1 MEFKKIQLN
10 GFKSFADK
18 TNFLIEEGLTG
29 IVGPNGCG
37 KSNIVESLR
46 WVMGETSKSN
56 IVESLRWVMGETS
69 AKSMRGSGM
78 EDVIFNGTSNK
89 ASKNIAEVSIDV
101 ENKNNEGP
109 VQYRDLDQ
117 ISVRR
122 KIEKDKGSK
131 FYINDKE
138 VRARDA
144 QMFFADLSTGAH
156 SPSMISQGRI
166 GALVTAKPTDRRAI
180 LEEAAGISG
189 LHVRR
194 HEAELRLGAAENNLK
209 RADELRRQQE
219 KQLANL
225 QKQAEEAT
233 KYKLISEE
241 IKKIEAGL
249 YYLKLLE
256 IDKEIKI
263 ENEINNEAEGEVEGF
278 NNKIK
283 IENEINNEAEG
294 EVEGFNNKITELE
307 NLIKIATDKVSPLRE
322 KNIENLSR
330 IQRLNLELQSLDEEN
345 TRIQDEI
352 ESINKSISTLDE
364 DINRERGIIID
375 ANSNEKRLKEEKADL
390 IEIDS
395 KYFETEK
402 LSNEDLENA
411 KKELKKEQEAVDEV
425 VNNIAEGSIN
435 ISLGPIKNVKNSI
448 NRAKELINSNE
459 IQQAVTL
466 LDRCNMELDNFLNDL
481 KNEKSRQELLNVNE
495 KSQNI
500 KQLQEKYADAYSKNQ
515 SIKNESIKRN
525 ERIKTIETEIESWK
539 NLLSNSEK
547 MVAELIERKNKLSDQ
562 LKKLENQPRVQAERK
577 GQISENLRISD
588 KEKVDNDIVIEE
600 TDKRIE
606 TLRTELNEIQE
617 QSIQIRERKASSG
630 ATIEGLQK
638 RKSDLLDRI
647 NSELNLSEDNILE
660 NSNLNGVE
668 ELPNAIDQED
678 ALDKKKQE
686 RESLGS
692 VNLKADEETSK
703 YEDEIK
709 KMEQDRSDLVTAIV
723 KLKDSIN
730 ELNQKGRE
738 RLIEAFEKV
747 NRKFNE
753 VYTKLFNGGNAKLEL
768 VDSDDPLEAGLEML
782 VSPPG
787 KRLQSITLLSGGEQ
801 ALTALSLIF
810 AVFLTNPSPIC
821 VLDEV
826 DAPLDDANVT
836 RFCNLLEELI
846 KITNTKFIIVTH
858 HALTMSKMNRLYG
871 VTMPEKGIS
880 QLVAVDL
887 QKAESMVA

>member
-18 TNFLIEEGLTG
+18 TNFLIENGLTG

-37 KSNIVESLR
+37 
-46 WVMGETSKSN
+46 KSN

-78 EDVIFNGTSNK
+78 EDVIFSGTSNK
-89 ASKNIAEVSIDV
+89 ASKNIAEVSV
-101 ENKNNEGP
+101 TVTNEKNEGP
-109 VQYRDLDQ
+109 IQYRELDEVN
-117 ISVRR
+117 VRR

-166 GALVTAKPTDRRAI
+166 GAIVTAKPADRRAI

-194 HEAELRLGAAENNLK
+194 HEAELRLNAAENNLK

-219 KQLANL
+219 RQLVNL
-225 QKQAEEAT
+225 QKQAEEAAR
-233 KYKLISEE
+233 YKNMSEE

-263 ENEINNEAEGEVEGF
+263 ENEINVEAETEVTDF
-278 NNKIK
+278 NNKI
-283 IENEINNEAEG
+283 AD
-294 EVEGFNNKITELE
+294 LE
-307 NLIKIATDKVSPLRE
+307 NLIKTETEKVTPLRE
-322 KNIENLSR
+322 KNIENLSK

-352 ESINKSISTLDE
+352 ENIKKTLQTFEE
-364 DINRERGIIID
+364 DIGREKGIVID
-375 ANSNEKRLKEEKADL
+375 ANSNEKRLKEEKNEL

-395 KYFETEK
+395 KYYETEK
-402 LSNEDLENA
+402 QSDNDLNTSKDKLQSEIE
-411 KKELKKEQEAVDEV
+411 KV
-425 VNNIAEGSIN
+425 
-435 ISLGPIKNVKNSI
+435 
-448 NRAKELINSNE
+448 KELINSQKNQE
-459 IQQAVTL
+459 AISA
-466 LDRCNMELDNFLNDL
+466 LDNC
-481 KNEKSRQELLNVNE
+481 KLLIE
-495 KSQNI
+495 A
-500 KQLQEKYADAYSKNQ
+500 YAGSYSKNEN
-515 SIKNESIKRN
+515 IKKESVKRN
-525 ERIKTIETEIESWK
+525 ERIKVIDTEIESWK

-547 MVAELIERKNKLSDQ
+547 MVSQLTERRSKLNDQ
-562 LKKLENQPRVQAERK
+562 LSKLDNQPKLQAEKK
-577 GQISENLRISD
+577 GQITEGLRISEEEKKENEEIINSTDEKIENLR
-588 KEKVDNDIVIEE
+588 
-600 TDKRIE
+600 
-606 TLRTELNEIQE
+606 LQLNEIQE
-617 QSIQIRERKASSG
+617 QSIQIRERKASTG
-630 ATIEGLQK
+630 ATVEGLKK
-638 RKSDLLDRI
+638 RKNDLIDRI
-647 NSELNLSEDNILE
+647 NSELNLSEENILE
-660 NSNLNGVE
+660 NSNLFGVE
-668 ELPNAIDQED
+668 ELPDAVNQED
-678 ALDKKKQE
+678 LLDKKKQE
-686 RESLGS
+686 REKLGS
-692 VNLKADEETSK
+692 VNLKADEETNK
-703 YEDEIK
+703 YETEIK
-709 KMEQDRSDLVTAIV
+709 KMESDRVDLVTAIL
-723 KLKDSIN
+723 KLKESIN

-738 RLIEAFEKV
+738 RLIEAFDKV
-747 NRKFNE
+747 DRKFNE
-753 VYTKLFNGGNAKLEL
+753 VYTKLFNGGSAKLEL
-768 VDSDDPLEAGLEML
+768 VDADDPLEAGLEML

-836 RFCNLLEELI
+836 RFCNLLDELT
-846 KITNTKFIIVTH
+846 KITDTKFIIVTH

>member
-46 WVMGETSKSN
+46 WVMGETS
-56 IVESLRWVMGETS
+56 

-78 EDVIFNGTSNK
+78 EDVIFSGTSNK

-101 ENKNNEGP
+101 DNKNNEGP
-109 VQYRDLDQ
+109 VQYRELDQ

-233 KYKLISEE
+233 KYKLISGE

-256 IDKEIKI
+256 IDEEIKI
-263 ENEINNEAEGEVEGF
+263 ENEINNEAGGEVEGF
-278 NNKIK
+278 NSKIS
-283 IENEINNEAEG
+283 
-294 EVEGFNNKITELE
+294 ELE
-307 NLIKIATDKVSPLRE
+307 NLIKLATDKVSPLRE

-352 ESINKSISTLDE
+352 ENIKKSIQTLDD
-364 DINRERGIIID
+364 DISRERGIIID

-390 IEIDS
+390 IDVDS

-402 LSNEDLENA
+402 LSNEELDNA
-411 KKELKKEQEAVDEV
+411 KRKLKKEQEAVDEV
-425 VNNIAEGSIN
+425 VNTIAEGTLN
-435 ISLGPIKNVKNSI
+435 ISIGPIKNVKNSI
-448 NRAKELINSNE
+448 NRVKELIDSNE
-459 IQQAVTL
+459 IHQAVTL
-466 LDRCNMELDNFLNDL
+466 LDRCNMELDNFLSDL
-481 KNEKSRQELLNVNE
+481 KNEKSRGELLSVNE
-495 KSQNI
+495 KSKNI
-500 KQLQEKYADAYSKNQ
+500 KELQEKYADAYSKNQ

-539 NLLSNSEK
+539 NLLANSEK
-547 MVAELIERKNKLSDQ
+547 MVAELTERKNKLTIQ
-562 LKKLENQPRVQAERK
+562 LTELDNQPKVQAERK

-588 KEKVDNDIVIEE
+588 KDKIDNDTVIEE
-600 TDKRIE
+600 TDKTIE
-606 TLRTELNEIQE
+606 SLRTDLNEIQE

-630 ATIEGLQK
+630 ATIEGLNK

-647 NSELNLSEDNILE
+647 YSELDLNEENILE
-660 NSNLNGVE
+660 NSNLNGTE
-668 ELPNAIDQED
+668 DLPNTIDQED
-678 ALDKKKQE
+678 ALDMKKQE
-686 RESLGS
+686 REKLGS

-709 KMEQDRSDLVTAIV
+709 KMEQDRSDLVTAII
-723 KLKDSIN
+723 KLKESIN

>member
-10 GFKSFADK
+10 GFKSFAEK
-18 TNFLIEEGLTG
+18 TNFLIEDGLTG

-37 KSNIVESLR
+37 
-46 WVMGETSKSN
+46 KSN

-78 EDVIFNGTSNK
+78 EDVIFSGTSNK
-89 ASKNIAEVSIDV
+89 ASKNIAEVSIEV
-101 ENKNNEGP
+101 ENKDKEGP
-109 VQYRDLDQ
+109 IQYRELEQ
-117 ISVRR
+117 IQVRR

-233 KYKLISEE
+233 KYKLISDQ

-256 IDKEIKI
+256 IDKEIRI
-263 ENEINNEAEGEVEGF
+263 ENEINTEAEGEVEGF
-278 NNKIK
+278 NNKIS
-283 IENEINNEAEG
+283 
-294 EVEGFNNKITELE
+294 ELE
-307 NLIKIATDKVSPLRE
+307 NSIKTFTDKVNPLRE

-352 ESINKSISTLDE
+352 ESIKKSIQTLDD
-364 DINRERGIIID
+364 DITREKGIIID
-375 ANSNEKRLKEEKADL
+375 ANSNEKRLKEEKTEL
-390 IEIDS
+390 IETDS

-402 LSNEDLENA
+402 LSNEELESA
-411 KKELKKEQEAVDEV
+411 KNKLKEEQKAVDEV
-425 VNNIAEGSIN
+425 VNSLAEETVN
-435 ISLGPIKNVKNSI
+435 ISIGPIKNVKNTIS
-448 NRAKELINSNE
+448 RVKELIDSNE
-459 IQQAVTL
+459 INQAVTL
-466 LDRCNMELDNFLNDL
+466 LDRCNMELDSFLNDL
-481 KNEKSRQELLNVNE
+481 KNERSRTELLGVSE
-495 KSQNI
+495 KSENI
-500 KQLQEKYADAYSKNQ
+500 KLLQEKYADAYSKNQ

-539 NLLSNSEK
+539 NLLTNSEK
-547 MVAELIERKNKLSDQ
+547 MVNELTQRKEKLSKQ
-562 LKKLENQPRVQAERK
+562 LSDLENQPRAQAERK

-588 KEKVDNDIVIEE
+588 KEKIDNEAIIDE
-600 TDKRIE
+600 TDQKIE
-606 TLRTELNEIQE
+606 MLRTQLNEIQE

-647 NSELNLSEDNILE
+647 SSELNLNEDNILE

-668 ELPNAIDQED
+668 ELPNPVDQED

-686 RESLGS
+686 REKLGS

-703 YEDEIK
+703 YEEEIK
-709 KMEQDRSDLVTAIV
+709 KMEQDRADLVTAIV

-836 RFCNLLEELI
+836 RFCSLLEELI

-871 VTMPEKGIS
+871 VTMPQKGIS

>member
-18 TNFLIEEGLTG
+18 TNFLIEDGLTG

-37 KSNIVESLR
+37 
-46 WVMGETSKSN
+46 KSN

-78 EDVIFNGTSNK
+78 EDVIFSGTSNK
-89 ASKNIAEVSIDV
+89 ASKNIAEVSVSVANID
-101 ENKNNEGP
+101 NQGP
-109 VQYRDLDQ
+109 VQFKDLDE
-117 ISVRR
+117 IIIRR

-131 FYINDKE
+131 FYMNDKE

-166 GALVTAKPTDRRAI
+166 GNLVTAKPTDRRAI

-194 HEAELRLGAAENNLK
+194 HEAELRLSAAENNLK

-233 KYKLISEE
+233 KYKNISDE

-249 YYLKLLE
+249 YYLKLIE
-256 IDKEIKI
+256 IDKEITI
-263 ENEINNEAEGEVEGF
+263 ENEINSEAEGEVSGF
-278 NNKIK
+278 NEKI
-283 IENEINNEAEG
+283 A
-294 EVEGFNNKITELE
+294 ELE
-307 NLIKIATDKVSPLRE
+307 NFIKAETDKVAPLRE
-322 KNIENLSR
+322 KNIENLSK
-330 IQRLNLELQSLDEEN
+330 IQRLNLDLQNLDVEN

-352 ESINKSISTLDE
+352 ENIKKSLQTFDD
-364 DINRERGIIID
+364 DIDREKGIVID
-375 ANSNEKRLKEEKADL
+375 ANSNEKRLKEEKNEL

-395 KYFETEK
+395 KYYETEK
-402 LSNEDLENA
+402 QSKGDLDKSKNKLEI
-411 KKELKKEQEAVDEV
+411 E
-425 VNNIAEGSIN
+425 IN
-435 ISLGPIKNVKNSI
+435 KI
-448 NRAKELINSNE
+448 KELINLKKNE
-459 IQQAVTL
+459 EAITA
-466 LDRCNMELDNFLNDL
+466 LDNYKIIIEEYAENFSQN
-481 KNEKSRQELLNVNE
+481 
-495 KSQNI
+495 QNI
-500 KQLQEKYADAYSKNQ
+500 KK
-515 SIKNESIKRN
+515 ESIKRS
-525 ERIKTIETEIESWK
+525 ERINIIEKEIESWK
-539 NLLSNSEK
+539 KLLSNSEK
-547 MVAELIERKNKLSDQ
+547 MVNELSQRKNKLNLQ
-562 LKKLENQPRVQAERK
+562 LENLNNQPKLQAEKK
-577 GQISENLRISD
+577 GQISEGLRISEE
-588 KEKVDNDIVIEE
+588 EKDLNESVIYS
-600 TDKRIE
+600 TDEKIKN
-606 TLRTELNEIQE
+606 LRNQLNEIQE

-630 ATIEGLQK
+630 ATIEGLKK
-638 RKSDLLDRI
+638 RKNDLIERI
-647 NSELNLSEDNILE
+647 ESELSLNENNILE
-660 NSNLNGVE
+660 NSNLFGKK
-668 ELPNAIDQED
+668 ELPDAVIQED
-678 ALDKKKQE
+678 LLDKKKQE
-686 RESLGS
+686 RERLGS
-692 VNLKADEETSK
+692 VNLKADEETNK
-703 YEDEIK
+703 YETEIK
-709 KMEQDRSDLVTAIV
+709 KMEKDRADLVTAII
-723 KLKDSIN
+723 KLKESIN

-738 RLIEAFEKV
+738 RLIEAFDKV
-747 NRKFNE
+747 DRKFNE
-753 VYTKLFNGGNAKLEL
+753 VYTKLFNGGSAKLEL

-836 RFCNLLEELI
+836 RFCNLLEELT

-871 VTMPEKGIS
+871 VSMPEKGIS

>member
-18 TNFLIEEGLTG
+18 TNFLIEDGLTG

-46 WVMGETSKSN
+46 WA
-56 IVESLRWVMGETS
+56 MGETS

-78 EDVIFNGTSNK
+78 EDVIFSGTSNK
-89 ASKNIAEVSIDV
+89 ASKNIAEVSV
-101 ENKNNEGP
+101 TVTNENNEGP
-109 VQYRDLDQ
+109 IQFREFDEVN
-117 ISVRR
+117 IRR

-166 GALVTAKPTDRRAI
+166 GALVTARPTDRRAI

-194 HEAELRLGAAENNLK
+194 HEAELRLNAAENNLK

-225 QKQAEEAT
+225 QKQAEEAS
-233 KYKLISEE
+233 KYKNISNE

-256 IDKEIKI
+256 IDKEIKV
-263 ENEINNEAEGEVEGF
+263 ENEINTEAEGEVSGF
-278 NNKIK
+278 NNKIS
-283 IENEINNEAEG
+283 
-294 EVEGFNNKITELE
+294 ELE
-307 NLIKIATDKVSPLRE
+307 NLIKSETDKITPLRE
-322 KNIENLSR
+322 KNIENLSK

-345 TRIQDEI
+345 TRIQDEMENI
-352 ESINKSISTLDE
+352 KKTLQTFDD
-364 DINRERGIIID
+364 DINREKGIVID
-375 ANSNEKRLKEEKADL
+375 AKSNEKRLKEEKNEL

-395 KYFETEK
+395 KYYETEK
-402 LSNEDLENA
+402 QSNEDLNNA
-411 KKELKKEQEAVDEV
+411 KSKLKLEIDRV
-425 VNNIAEGSIN
+425 
-435 ISLGPIKNVKNSI
+435 
-448 NRAKELINSNE
+448 KELIN
-459 IQQAVTL
+459 L
-466 LDRCNMELDNFLNDL
+466 K
-481 KNEKSRQELLNVNE
+481 KNEEAITALNNCE
-495 KSQNI
+495 I
-500 KQLQEKYADAYSKNQ
+500 IIEKYADSYSKNQ
-515 SIKNESIKRN
+515 NIKKDSIKRN
-525 ERIKTIETEIESWK
+525 ERINIIDKEIESWK

-547 MVAELIERKNKLSDQ
+547 MVNELTGRK
-562 LKKLENQPRVQAERK
+562 KKLNLKLEKLDNRPKIQAEKK
-577 GQISENLRISD
+577 GQISESLRICEQ
-588 KEKVDNDIVIEE
+588 EKTENESIINS
-600 TDKRIE
+600 TDEKIE
-606 TLRTELNEIQE
+606 TLRKQLNEIQE

-630 ATIEGLQK
+630 ATIEGLEK
-638 RKSDLLDRI
+638 RKKDLVDRL
-647 NSELNLSEDNILE
+647 NSELNLSEENILE
-660 NSNLNGVE
+660 NSNLFGKE
-668 ELPNAIDQED
+668 ELPDAVNQED
-678 ALDKKKQE
+678 LLDKKKQE
-686 RESLGS
+686 REKLGS
-692 VNLKADEETSK
+692 VNLKADEETNK
-703 YEDEIK
+703 YETEIK
-709 KMEQDRSDLVTAIV
+709 KMEQDRTDLVTAII

-738 RLIEAFEKV
+738 RLIEAFDKV

-836 RFCNLLEELI
+836 RFCSLLEELT

>member
-46 WVMGETSKSN
+46 WVMGETS
-56 IVESLRWVMGETS
+56 

-78 EDVIFNGTSNK
+78 EDVIFSGTSNK

-101 ENKNNEGP
+101 DNKDNEGP
-109 VQYRDLDQ
+109 VQYRELDQ
-117 ISVRR
+117 INVRR

-138 VRARDA
+138 VRSRDA

-225 QKQAEEAT
+225 QKQAEEAS
-233 KYKLISEE
+233 KYKLITEE

-249 YYLKLLE
+249 YYLKLIE
-256 IDKEIKI
+256 IDKEIRI

-278 NNKIK
+278 NNKIS
-283 IENEINNEAEG
+283 
-294 EVEGFNNKITELE
+294 ELE
-307 NLIKIATDKVSPLRE
+307 NLIKSATDKVSPLRE

-345 TRIQDEI
+345 TRTQDEI
-352 ESINKSISTLDE
+352 ETIKKSLQTLDE
-364 DINRERGIIID
+364 DISRERGIIID
-375 ANSNEKRLKEEKADL
+375 ANSNEKRLKEEKTDL
-390 IEIDS
+390 IEVDS

-402 LSNEDLENA
+402 LSNEELDDA
-411 KKELKKEQEAVDEV
+411 KNKLKDEQKAVDEV

-435 ISLGPIKNVKNSI
+435 ISVGPIKNVKNSI
-448 NRAKELINSNE
+448 NRVKELIDSNE
-459 IQQAVTL
+459 INQAVTL

-481 KNEKSRQELLNVNE
+481 KNEKSREELLSVNE

-500 KQLQEKYADAYSKNQ
+500 KELQEKYADAYSKNQ

-525 ERIKTIETEIESWK
+525 ERIKTIVTEVESWK
-539 NLLSNSEK
+539 NLLGNSEK
-547 MVAELIERKNKLSDQ
+547 MVGELTDRKNKLTDQ
-562 LKKLENQPRVQAERK
+562 LKELDNQPKAQAERK

-588 KEKVDNDIVIEE
+588 KEKIDNDTVIEE
-600 TDKRIE
+600 TDKQIE
-606 TLRTELNEIQE
+606 NLRSQLNEIQE

-630 ATIEGLQK
+630 ATVEGLQK

-647 NSELNLSEDNILE
+647 NSELSLTEENILE
-660 NSNLNGVE
+660 NSNLNGIE
-668 ELPNAIDQED
+668 DLPNAVDQED
-678 ALDKKKQE
+678 SLDKKKQE
-686 RESLGS
+686 RERLGS

-703 YEDEIK
+703 YEEEIK
-709 KMEQDRSDLVTAIV
+709 KMEQDRSDLVTAII
-723 KLKDSIN
+723 KLKESIN

-836 RFCNLLEELI
+836 RFCSLLEELI

>member
-10 GFKSFADK
+10 GFKSFAEK

-46 WVMGETSKSN
+46 WVMGETS
-56 IVESLRWVMGETS
+56 

-78 EDVIFNGTSNK
+78 EDVIFSGTSNK
-89 ASKNIAEVSIDV
+89 TSKNIAEVSV
-101 ENKNNEGP
+101 SVTNENRDGP
-109 VQYRDLDQ
+109 VKYKDLNEVE
-117 ISVRR
+117 VRR

-131 FYINDKE
+131 FYINNKE
-138 VRARDA
+138 IRARDA

-180 LEEAAGISG
+180 LEEAANISG

-194 HEAELRLGAAENNLK
+194 HEAELRLNAAETNLK

-225 QKQAEEAT
+225 QKQAEEAS
-233 KYKLISEE
+233 KYKMISEE

-249 YYLKLLE
+249 YYLKLLD

-263 ENEINNEAEGEVEGF
+263 ENEINTEAEGEVSGF
-278 NNKIK
+278 NQTIAKLDSLIK
-283 IENEINNEAEG
+283 IE
-294 EVEGFNNKITELE
+294 
-307 NLIKIATDKVSPLRE
+307 TDKVSPLRE
-322 KNIENLSR
+322 KNIENLSK
-330 IQRLNLELQSLDEEN
+330 IQRMNLELQNLDEEN
-345 TRIQDEI
+345 IRTQDEI
-352 ESINKSISTLDE
+352 ENLKKSLKTVDE
-364 DINRERGIIID
+364 DIDREKGIVID
-375 ANSNEKRLKEEKADL
+375 ANSNEKRLREEKSDL

-402 LSNEDLENA
+402 LSNEDLESA
-411 KKELKKEQEAVDEV
+411 KDKLKKEQNEVDEII
-425 VNNIAEGSIN
+425 NFFADGNIN
-435 ISLGPIKNVKNSI
+435 INVAPINNVKSTI
-448 NRAKELINSNE
+448 DRVKELINNNE
-459 IQQAVTL
+459 INKALTL
-466 LDRCNMELDNFLNDL
+466 LDRCQIEIGEFL
-481 KNEKSRQELLNVNE
+481 KNFENEDSKKKLTNINE
-495 KSQNI
+495 KNNNI
-500 KQLQEKYADAYSKNQ
+500 KLLQEKYADSFSKNQ
-515 SIKNESIKRN
+515 SIKKESVKRN

-547 MVAELIERKNKLSDQ
+547 MVADLSERKNKLLSKLNERDQ
-562 LKKLENQPRVQAERK
+562 QPKFQAEKK
-577 GQISENLRISD
+577 GQITEGLRIAEN
-588 KEKVDNDIVIEE
+588 EKNENEKIINETDEKIDTLRIELNDI
-600 TDKRIE
+600 
-606 TLRTELNEIQE
+606 QE
-617 QSIQIRERKASSG
+617 KSIQIRERKASSG
-630 ATIEGLQK
+630 ATVEGLKK
-638 RKSDLLDRI
+638 RKDDLLERVLT
-647 NSELNLSEDNILE
+647 ELNIKEDNILE
-660 NSNLNGVE
+660 NSDLNGVE
-668 ELPNAIDQED
+668 DLPDSVSQEET
-678 ALDKKKQE
+678 LDKKKRE
-686 RESLGS
+686 REKLGS
-692 VNLKADEETSK
+692 VNLRADEETNK
-703 YEDEIK
+703 YEIEIK
-709 KMEQDRSDLVTAIV
+709 KMEQDREDLVSAIV
-723 KLKDSIN
+723 KLKESIN

-738 RLIEAFEKV
+738 RLLEAFEKV

-753 VYTKLFNGGNAKLEL
+753 VYTKLFNGGSAKLEL

-836 RFCNLLEELI
+836 RFCSLLEELT

>member
-18 TNFLIEEGLTG
+18 TNFLIENGLTG

-37 KSNIVESLR
+37 
-46 WVMGETSKSN
+46 KSN

-78 EDVIFNGTSNK
+78 EDVIFSGTSNK
-89 ASKNIAEVSIDV
+89 PSKNIAEVSV
-101 ENKNNEGP
+101 TVANENNEGP
-109 VQYRDLDQ
+109 VQFRELDE
-117 ISVRR
+117 INIRR

-194 HEAELRLGAAENNLK
+194 HEAELRLSAAENNLK

-219 KQLANL
+219 RQLANL

-233 KYKLISEE
+233 KYKNISDE

-263 ENEINNEAEGEVEGF
+263 ENEINTEAETEVSGF
-278 NNKIK
+278 NNKI
-283 IENEINNEAEG
+283 NELEKLIKT
-294 EVEGFNNKITELE
+294 EVDKIT
-307 NLIKIATDKVSPLRE
+307 PLRE
-322 KNIENLSR
+322 KNIENLSK
-330 IQRLNLELQSLDEEN
+330 IQRLNLELKSLDEEN
-345 TRIQDEI
+345 SRIQDEI
-352 ESINKSISTLDE
+352 ENVKKSLQTIDDDIS
-364 DINRERGIIID
+364 RERGIVID
-375 ANSNEKRLKEEKADL
+375 ANSNEKRLKEEKSEL

-395 KYFETEK
+395 KYYQTEK
-402 LSNEDLENA
+402 QSNEDLENS
-411 KKELKKEQEAVDEV
+411 KNKLKSEIDK
-425 VNNIAEGSIN
+425 
-435 ISLGPIKNVKNSI
+435 IKQ
-448 NRAKELINSNE
+448 LINSQKNDDA
-459 IQQAVTL
+459 IKS
-466 LDRCNMELDNFLNDL
+466 LDDCQFVIE
-481 KNEKSRQELLNVNE
+481 E
-495 KSQNI
+495 
-500 KQLQEKYADAYSKNQ
+500 YADSYSKNQ
-515 SIKNESIKRN
+515 NIKRESVKRN
-525 ERIKTIETEIESWK
+525 ERIAIIDKEIESWK

-547 MVAELIERKNKLSDQ
+547 MVAELSDRKNKLNVQRD
-562 LKKLENQPRVQAERK
+562 KLDNQPKFQAEKK
-577 GQISENLRISD
+577 GQISENLRISEN
-588 KEKVDNDIVIEE
+588 EKNENEQIINT
-600 TDKRIE
+600 TDEKID
-606 TLRTELNEIQE
+606 TLRNQLNEIQE

-630 ATIEGLQK
+630 ATIEGLKK
-638 RKSDLLDRI
+638 RKNDLVDRI
-647 NSELNLSEDNILE
+647 ISELNLTEENILE
-660 NSNLNGVE
+660 NSNLFGVE
-668 ELPNAIDQED
+668 ELPDAVNQED
-678 ALDKKKQE
+678 LLDKKKQE
-686 RESLGS
+686 REKLGS
-692 VNLKADEETSK
+692 VNLKADEETVK
-703 YEDEIK
+703 YETEIK
-709 KMEQDRSDLVTAIV
+709 KMEQDRADLVTAII

-738 RLIEAFEKV
+738 RLIDAFDKV

-836 RFCNLLEELI
+836 RFCGLLEELI

>member
-18 TNFLIEEGLTG
+18 TNFLIEDGLTG

-37 KSNIVESLR
+37 
-46 WVMGETSKSN
+46 KSN

-78 EDVIFNGTSNK
+78 EDVIFSGTSNK
-89 ASKNIAEVSIDV
+89 ASKNIAEVSV
-101 ENKNNEGP
+101 SVVNKNNEGP
-109 VQYRDLDQ
+109 VQFRELDEVN
-117 ISVRR
+117 IRR

-166 GALVTAKPTDRRAI
+166 GNLVTAKPTDRRAI

-194 HEAELRLGAAENNLK
+194 HEAELRLSAAENNLK
-209 RADELRRQQE
+209 RADELRKQQE

-233 KYKLISEE
+233 KYKNISDD

-256 IDKEIKI
+256 IDKEIRI
-263 ENEINNEAEGEVEGF
+263 ENEINTEAEEEVSGF
-278 NNKIK
+278 NNKIS
-283 IENEINNEAEG
+283 
-294 EVEGFNNKITELE
+294 ELE
-307 NLIKIATDKVSPLRE
+307 NLIKNETDKVSPLRE
-322 KNIENLSR
+322 KNIENLSK
-330 IQRLNLELQSLDEEN
+330 IQRLNLELQGLDEEN
-345 TRIQDEI
+345 IRIQDEI
-352 ESINKSISTLDE
+352 ENIKKSLQTFDD
-364 DINRERGIIID
+364 DIIREKGIVID
-375 ANSNEKRLKEEKADL
+375 ANSNEKRLKEEKKEL

-395 KYFETEK
+395 KYYETEK
-402 LSNEDLENA
+402 KSNEDLDNA
-411 KKELKKEQEAVDEV
+411 NNKLKDEIEKIKQLINLKKNEEA
-425 VNNIAEGSIN
+425 IN
-435 ISLGPIKNVKNSI
+435 ILNNCKKIIDEYADSFSKN
-448 NRAKELINSNE
+448 
-459 IQQAVTL
+459 
-466 LDRCNMELDNFLNDL
+466 
-481 KNEKSRQELLNVNE
+481 
-495 KSQNI
+495 QNI
-500 KQLQEKYADAYSKNQ
+500 KK
-515 SIKNESIKRN
+515 ESVKRN
-525 ERIKTIETEIESWK
+525 ERISIIDKEIESWK
-539 NLLSNSEK
+539 KLLSNSEK
-547 MVAELIERKNKLSDQ
+547 MVNELSERKNKLNLQ
-562 LKKLENQPRVQAERK
+562 LDKLDNQPKLQAEKK
-577 GQISENLRISD
+577 GQISESLRISEQ
-588 KEKVDNDIVIEE
+588 EKKQNESVINL
-600 TDKRIE
+600 TDEKIE
-606 TLRTELNEIQE
+606 SLRTQLNEIQE
-617 QSIQIRERKASSG
+617 QSIQIRERKASSS
-630 ATIEGLQK
+630 ATIEGLKK
-638 RKSDLLDRI
+638 RKNDVVDRI
-647 NSELNLSEDNILE
+647 VSELNLKEDNILE
-660 NSNLNGVE
+660 NSNLFGKE
-668 ELPNAIDQED
+668 ELPDAVNQED
-678 ALDKKKQE
+678 LLDKKKQE
-686 RESLGS
+686 REKLGS
-692 VNLKADEETSK
+692 VNLKADEETTK
-703 YEDEIK
+703 YETEIK
-709 KMEQDRSDLVTAIV
+709 KMEQDRADLVTAIM

-738 RLIEAFEKV
+738 RLIDAFEKV

-836 RFCNLLEELI
+836 RFCNLLEELT

-871 VTMPEKGIS
+871 VSMPEKGIS

-887 QKAESMVA
+887 QKAEGMVA

>member
-18 TNFLIEEGLTG
+18 TNFLIEDGLTG

-37 KSNIVESLR
+37 
-46 WVMGETSKSN
+46 KSN

-78 EDVIFNGTSNK
+78 EDVIFSGTSNK
-89 ASKNIAEVSIDV
+89 TSKNIAEVSISLG
-101 ENKNNEGP
+101 NKNNEGP
-109 VQYRDLDQ
+109 IQYRESDE
-117 ISVRR
+117 IHIRR

-138 VRARDA
+138 VRARDT

-194 HEAELRLGAAENNLK
+194 HEAELRLSAAENNLK

-233 KYKLISEE
+233 KYKNISDE

-256 IDKEIKI
+256 IEKEIRV
-263 ENEINNEAEGEVEGF
+263 ENEINTEAEGEVSGF
-278 NNKIK
+278 NKKIS
-283 IENEINNEAEG
+283 
-294 EVEGFNNKITELE
+294 ELE
-307 NLIKIATDKVSPLRE
+307 NLIKSETDKIAPLRE
-322 KNIENLSR
+322 KNIENLSK
-330 IQRLNLELQSLDEEN
+330 IQRLNLELQGLDEEN

-352 ESINKSISTLDE
+352 RNTKKSLQTFDE
-364 DINRERGIIID
+364 DISREKGIVID
-375 ANSNEKRLKEEKADL
+375 ANSNEKRLKEEKGEL

-395 KYFETEK
+395 KYYETEK
-402 LSNEDLENA
+402 KSSEDLDYA
-411 KKELKKEQEAVDEV
+411 KNKLKQEIDKV
-425 VNNIAEGSIN
+425 
-435 ISLGPIKNVKNSI
+435 
-448 NRAKELINSNE
+448 KELISLQKNKEAIN
-459 IQQAVTL
+459 V
-466 LDRCNMELDNFLNDL
+466 LDNCKLFI
-481 KNEKSRQELLNVNE
+481 EE
-495 KSQNI
+495 
-500 KQLQEKYADAYSKNQ
+500 YADSYSKNQ
-515 SIKNESIKRN
+515 NIKKESVKRN
-525 ERIKTIETEIESWK
+525 ERITVIDTEIESWR

-547 MVAELIERKNKLSDQ
+547 MVSELSERKNKLNSQ
-562 LKKLENQPRVQAERK
+562 LDKLDNQPRLQAEKK
-577 GQISENLRISD
+577 GQISEGLRISEQ
-588 KEKVDNDIVIEE
+588 EKTENESIINS
-600 TDKRIE
+600 TDEKIE
-606 TLRTELNEIQE
+606 TLRLQLNEIQE

-630 ATIEGLQK
+630 ATIEGLKK
-638 RKSDLLDRI
+638 RKSDLVDRI
-647 NSELNLSEDNILE
+647 NSELNLAEEDILE
-660 NSNLNGVE
+660 NSNLFGKE
-668 ELPNAIDQED
+668 ELPDAVNQED
-678 ALDKKKQE
+678 LLDKKKQE
-686 RESLGS
+686 REKLGS
-692 VNLKADEETSK
+692 VNLKADEETNK
-703 YEDEIK
+703 YETEIK
-709 KMEQDRSDLVTAIV
+709 KMEQDRLDLVTAIA
-723 KLKDSIN
+723 KLKESIN

-836 RFCNLLEELI
+836 RFCNLLDELT

>member
-10 GFKSFADK
+10 GFKSFAEK
-18 TNFLIEEGLTG
+18 TNFLIEHGLTG

-37 KSNIVESLR
+37 
-46 WVMGETSKSN
+46 KSN

-89 ASKNIAEVSIDV
+89 SSQNIAEVSISVD
-101 ENKNNEGP
+101 NASHDGP
-109 VQYRDLDQ
+109 MQYKDLDH
-117 ISVRR
+117 IEVRR

-180 LEEAAGISG
+180 LEEAANISG

-194 HEAELRLGAAENNLK
+194 HEAELRLNAAETNLK

-249 YYLKLLE
+249 YYLKLLDIDNE
-256 IDKEIKI
+256 IRI
-263 ENEINNEAEGEVEGF
+263 ENEINNEAEGEVSEF
-278 NNKIK
+278 NQQISQF
-283 IENEINNEAEG
+283 ES
-294 EVEGFNNKITELE
+294 
-307 NLIKIATDKVSPLRE
+307 LIKTETDKVSPLRE

-345 TRIQDEI
+345 VRTQDEI
-352 ESINKSISTLDE
+352 ENIKKSLKTIEE
-364 DINRERGIIID
+364 DIDREKGIVID
-375 ANSNEKRLKEEKADL
+375 ANSNEKRLKEEKSEL

-402 LSNEDLENA
+402 LSNEDLEKA
-411 KKELKKEQEAVDEV
+411 KNQLNEEQKAVDEIIEIFA
-425 VNNIAEGSIN
+425 NGNIN
-435 ISLGPIKNVKNSI
+435 ISINPIKDVI
-448 NRAKELINSNE
+448 NTIEKIKELINSNE
-459 IQQAVTL
+459 ANQALTL
-466 LDRCNMELDNFLNDL
+466 LDRTKMELNNFLNNLANDESKSKL
-481 KNEKSRQELLNVNE
+481 TDIDEKNS
-495 KSQNI
+495 NI
-500 KQLQEKYADAYSKNQ
+500 KLLQEKYADSFSKNQ
-515 SIKNESIKRN
+515 SIKKESIKRN
-525 ERIKTIETEIESWK
+525 ERIKAIESEVESWK
-539 NLLSNSEK
+539 NLLSNSQK
-547 MVAELIERKNKLSDQ
+547 MVTELTERKNKLLSQLNERDQ
-562 LKKLENQPRVQAERK
+562 QPKAQAEKK
-577 GQISENLRISD
+577 GQATEGLRISQN
-588 KEKVDNDIVIEE
+588 EKIENEKIIEE
-600 TDKRIE
+600 TDKKINS
-606 TLRTELNEIQE
+606 LRLELNDVQE
-617 QSIQIRERKASSG
+617 RSIQIRERKASSG
-630 ATIEGLQK
+630 ATIEGLKK
-638 RKSDLLDRI
+638 RKEDLLERVS
-647 NSELNLSEDNILE
+647 SELNLEENDILE
-660 NSNLNGVE
+660 NSNLNGVV
-668 ELPNAIDQED
+668 ELPNSVDQEE
-678 ALDKKKQE
+678 ALDEKKRE
-686 RESLGS
+686 REKLGS
-692 VNLKADEETSK
+692 VNLRADEETNK
-703 YEDEIK
+703 YEIEIK
-709 KMEQDRSDLVTAIV
+709 KMEQDREDLVSAII
-723 KLKDSIN
+723 KLKESIN

-738 RLIEAFEKV
+738 RLLEAFEKV

-836 RFCNLLEELI
+836 RFCGLLDDLT
-846 KITNTKFIIVTH
+846 KITDTKFIIVTH